1 MSMQLKVLGA
11 ATLAIALA
19 ACHHHDDSGTTTTT
33 PASTD
38 DAYTTAISG
47 VVNGPD
53 AASETAAPVA
63 VSGTTPST
71 SDTSQPVPVNAN

>member
-1 MSMQLKVLGA
+1 MQLKVLGA
-11 ATLAIALA
+11 AALAIALA

-33 PASTD
+33 TPTSTD